1 MTQTFRD
8 GTLAH
13 YLRYRHVRLT
23 IGALLHAL
31 IGRTGQDTGWASLRL
46 GFMFWL
52 RQNTLV
58 GSYLSLRAT
67 SRCTT
72 GSLRPTGSLHPTGSL
87 RPTGAHTYYRTN
99 FLSSPQYYLS
109 LLLLPI
115 NTELARACAYRE

>member
-72 GSLRPTGSLHPTGSL
+72 GSLRPTG
-87 RPTGAHTYYRTN
+87 AHTYYRTN

-115 NTELARACAYRE
+115 NTELARAGAYRE